1 MKIVDARL
9 ISVGSTVE
17 FKTLRSN
24 VDTPRQ
30 NVHGGVAVV
39 LDARILCIP
48 DIPEELMGSSLV
60 RADYD
65 TKEVLKS
72 DAVPALLGTEKSC
85 RYQVAL
91 VLVPLGDGV
100 WERVG
105 FFHGTGWDEK
115 PEIEYL
121 WKLDAVTRMVITI
134 V

>member
-1 MKIVDARL
+1 MKNVDARL

-17 FKTLRSN
+17 FRTLGSN
-24 VDTPRQ
+24 VDPPRQ

-39 LDARILCIP
+39 LDARILCTP

-60 RADYD
+60 RVDYD

-72 DAVPALLGTEKSC
+72 DAVLALLGSEKTR

-91 VLVPLGDGV
+91 VLVPVGDGV

-105 FFHGTGWDEK
+105 LFHGTGWDEK
-115 PEIEYL
+115 PDVEYL
-121 WKLDAVTRMVITI
+121 WKLDAVTRRVITI